1 MSVGGARQRR
11 TWVYLFSATGS
22 VLLLAIAAFAAVSLV
37 AVKRTAYRQ
46 SEDNLKQFSYAVTR
60 MLDTESRLLEP
71 SELQRFCE
79 NLGSDR
85 EFRVTF
91 ILSDGSVLADSGA
104 NPATLE
110 NHALRPEVVSALD
123 GTEKAVVRY
132 SESLKKKMVYYA
144 VPYRGNVLRLA
155 VSVGYIDTAARH
167 IALILM
173 VSALTILVV
182 ALGVSILAS
191 RSIIVPLQMLE
202 ETAHRFAGGVLDIK
216 LDSRDFP
223 REFGELASTLSLMA
237 ARLDEKIGAL
247 DAQNQETNAIL
258 SGMNDALIVLDG
270 ERRVVRVNRAAADL
284 FALDVE
290 GCRGLPLI
298 QAVRNTEIVDYAARA
313 DARESELTVELRTG
327 QPDASR
333 FLLVKSGD
341 AGTNGGQLLVFS
353 DITRLKR
360 LERIRKDFVANVSH
374 ELKTPI
380 TSIQGF
386 IETLKE
392 GAIDE
397 PVAARRFLDIMDQQT
412 TRLGAIIDDLLSIS
426 RLEQNEQAAIPREDC
441 NVAEILE
448 SVRGL
453 CAEDARKKNTTLE
466 FSVPENISFS
476 LNPGLFEQAIT
487 NLVLNAIKYSPQGAR
502 VSVVARME
510 EETSHETKAAP
521 RRNLVCEV
529 RDNGIG
535 IPEKHRERIFERFYR
550 IDKGR
555 SREQG
560 GTGLGLSIVR
570 HIALAHGGTVSV
582 DSAEGEGSTFRIVIP
597 ARVNSP
603 EQ

>member
-1 MSVGGARQRR
+1 MSVARAKQRR

-22 VLLLAIAAFAAVSLV
+22 VLLLAIAAFAAVSLI
-37 AVKRTAYRQ
+37 AVRRTAYRQ

-60 MLDTESRLLEP
+60 MLDTESDLLEP

-91 ILSDGSVLADSGA
+91 ILADGSVLADSGA

-110 NHALRPEVVSALD
+110 NHALRPEVTSALN
-123 GTEKAVVRY
+123 GKEKAVVRY

-144 VPYRGNVLRLA
+144 VPYHGNVLRLA
-155 VSVGYIDTAARH
+155 VSVGYIDTAARQ

-173 VSALTILVV
+173 ASAFTILVV

-191 RSIIVPLQMLE
+191 RSIIVPLQRLE
-202 ETAHRFAGGVLDIK
+202 DAAHRFAGGVLDIK

-247 DAQNQETNAIL
+247 DAQNQETSAIL
-258 SGMNDALIVLDG
+258 AGMNDALIVLDG
-270 ERRVVRVNRAAADL
+270 EKRVVRINRAASEL
-284 FALDVE
+284 FALDAE

-298 QAVRNTEIVDYAARA
+298 QAVRNTEIVDFAARA
-313 DARESELTVELRTG
+313 DARESELTIELRTG
-327 QPDASR
+327 QTEASR

-341 AGTNGGQLLVFS
+341 SGTNGGKILVFS

-412 TRLGAIIDDLLSIS
+412 SRLGAIIDDLLSIS
-426 RLEQNEQAAIPREDC
+426 RLEQNEQAAIPREEC
-441 NVAEILE
+441 NIAEIFE
-448 SVRGL
+448 SVQGL
-453 CAEDARKKNTTLE
+453 CAEDARKKKTSLE
-466 FSVPENISFS
+466 FSVAEDISCS

-487 NLVLNAIKYSPQGAR
+487 NLVLNAIKYSPQGTR

-510 EETSHETKAAP
+510 KDGVGTGQ
-521 RRNLVCEV
+521 NLVCEV
-529 RDNGIG
+529 SDNGIG

-597 ARVNSP
+597 TRVNSP
-603 EQ
+603 AR